1 MVPGGLDGER
11 QLLRTGLRQGAA
23 SRSQKRLVPVWLAR
37 ERQLLHSLRGQ
48 PPYQADRPRC
58 SRDIR
63 GRVGL
68 ALDCRSGPGPRT
80 ARCRARSRAFE
91 IGHTIGSGY
100 RRMRRSR
107 FHEGF
112 FLGLIDHFV
121 MAITAGQ
128 ARSRYSRGA

>member
-1 MVPGGLDGER
+1 VKWVAANPESAKYRAARASSIAKGSRPLFSDGR
-11 QLLRTGLRQGAA
+11 
-23 SRSQKRLVPVWLAR
+23 K
-37 ERQLLHSLRGQ
+37 
-48 PPYQADRPRC
+48 
-58 SRDIR
+58 
-63 GRVGL
+63 
-68 ALDCRSGPGPRT
+68 
-80 ARCRARSRAFE
+80 AFE

-128 ARSRYSRGA
+128 APVQV